1 MGVAGELYIGGAG
14 VARGYWN
21 RPELTAE
28 KFVKDPFSSEP
39 GARMYRTGDLGRW
52 LADGNIE
59 FFGRND
65 FQVKIRGFRI
75 ELGEIEARLAEHP
88 AVRQAVVLA
97 REDTPGDK
105 RLVAYYT
112 TAVTDAPEPEVSHA
126 EQLRSHLS
134 ALLPEYMVPAAYVRL
149 DSLPLTANGK
159 LDRKALPAP
168 EQDAYSTF
176 VYEPPQGKIETLLA
190 EIWAQVLKL
199 DRVGRYDNFFSLGG
213 HSLLAVRV
221 VTRVR
226 QALNVEIAIR
236 DLFAYPV
243 LTDLARLLHGSAHAE
258 LPPIVLA
265 DRSKPLPLS
274 FAQQRLWF
282 LTQMEGVSEIYHIPF
297 GIRLKGTLD
306 RVALGRA
313 LDRIIVRHEALRTT
327 FAFLEERPVQ
337 QIAAAQDS
345 GFCLI
350 EHDLR
355 QHADAEAEL
364 ERLTALETNTSFSL
378 QTGPLIRGR
387 LIQLTEDQHTLLLTM
402 HHIVSDGWSMG
413 VLINELSALYGA
425 FLGGEKDPLPELN
438 LQYADYAVWQREWI
452 EGGILQQ
459 QAAYW
464 KTALAEAPALL
475 ELPTDHLRP
484 AEQNFAGAASELVLD
499 ERLTADLKALSKKHG
514 TTLFMTLL
522 AGWATLLSRLS
533 GQQDVVI
540 GTPTA
545 NRGHAEIE
553 NLIGFFVN
561 TLAVRLDL
569 SASPTVAELLAQVK
583 KQTVAA
589 QQHQDIPF
597 EQVVELAQPVRSLAH
612 SPLFQVM
619 FAWQNAAQ
627 SVLDF
632 PGLELLPLKSS
643 PYRAA
648 KFDLTLSLQETGN
661 VISGGIEYAT
671 SLFEPATIERYLG
684 YFRALLQAMVAD
696 DTRKADHLPMLSAAE
711 RQQVLYEWND
721 THTQYAS
728 DRCVHELFALQVEKT
743 PQATALV
750 FEQEELSYAELNR
763 RANQLAHYLR
773 QLEVRPDSRV
783 AICVERS
790 LEMVVA
796 LLAVLKAGGAY
807 VPLDPAYPVDR
818 LRFMIQDSE
827 PVVLLTQQHLKAL
840 FSEWK
845 ETLPIVDLGE
855 QPAPWEQQPES
866 NPAPASLGLKPT
878 HLAYVIYTSGSTG
891 TPKGVMVEHRN
902 VVNFITWATLSAGD
916 DIAGTLFSTSINFDL
931 AVYEWLAPISVG
943 ARTIVVQNLIDDA
956 LYSQRAITL
965 INTVPSLMQKLLERI
980 AVRESVRVINLAG
993 EQLTRDLI
1001 ERLRRETKV
1010 KAICNCYG
1018 PTETTPY
1025 STWGMCDG
1033 ELLVCHRS
1041 AAR

>member
-1 MGVAGELYIGGAG
+1 MIRIGNVGSESSMALPKQQSWSRINMLECRGFQIDRSSDSADHADLEYILDRHGEPVPMGVAGELYISGAG

-364 ERLTALETNTSFSL
+364 ERLTALEANTSFSL

-425 FLGGEKDPLPELN
+425 FLGGEEDPLPELN

-743 PQATALV
+743 PQAIAVV

-773 QLEVRPDSRV
+773 QLGVRPDSRV

-827 PVVLLTQQHLKAL
+827 PVVLLTQQHLKEV
-840 FSEWK
+840 FSEWE

-891 TPKGVMVEHRN
+891 TPKGVMVEHRSL
-902 VVNFITWATLSAGD
+902 VNLLTWA
-916 DIAGTLFSTSINFDL
+916 
-931 AVYEWLAPISVG
+931 
-943 ARTIVVQNLIDDA
+943 
-956 LYSQRAITL
+956 QRAYDPDLYDATL
-965 INTVPSLMQKLLERI
+965 QQVPHC
-980 AVRESVRVINLAG
+980 
-993 EQLTRDLI
+993 
-1001 ERLRRETKV
+1001 LRRV
-1010 KAICNCYG
+1010 GSRAF
-1018 PTETTPY
+1018 
-1025 STWGMCDG
+1025 
-1033 ELLVCHRS
+1033 LA
-1041 AAR
+1041 AARWYQTGDRPTRRGMKDLSLSPRSDQATPQSQQ